1 MGALAD
7 AAGKPAGTGAAGE
20 AACATDLVGCAH
32 CGLPVPPALVE
43 AAAERQFCCAG
54 CRTVWSVIHEHGLE
68 RYYGVRDDSGARA
81 RPARVLGRSYAAF
94 DDPLFLERYARPL
107 PGGLCS
113 VELYLEG
120 VHCAACVWLVERV
133 PRVVAGAVEVRLDIG
148 RSRAVVT
155 WDPAVV
161 PLSRIAEAL
170 DALGYPPH
178 PFRGVKARDMAR
190 QADRAMLIRIGVA
203 GALAMNAM
211 GIAFALYGGIRHG
224 MEPEFARLFRWASLL
239 IAIPAL
245 LYPGGV
251 FLNGAWAALRTRT
264 LHMDV
269 PIALGLLAAFASGA
283 VNTIRG
289 TGSVY
294 FESLTA
300 LVFLLLV
307 GRFLQ
312 TRQQRSAADATEL
325 LSSLAPSTARLI
337 EAGPGPADGPAGATA
352 IREVPLEALVPGAR
366 VEVRA
371 GDTVPADGVVRAG
384 HSELDL
390 SLLTGESRPVSA
402 APGDAVHAGT
412 VNLTGRLEVEVE
424 RAGEET
430 RVGRLMQLV
439 EEHARRRAPIVQL
452 ADRISGWFVV
462 AVLVLAALTG
472 LIWWRIDPSQAAEN
486 VVALLIVTCPCAL
499 GLATPLA
506 VSAAI
511 GRAARMGLLIKGAD
525 VIERLARPGR
535 FWLDKTGT
543 LTEGRVALVRTVGDP
558 GALRLAAA
566 LEAHSAHPVAR
577 AFAGLKGG
585 NEEAAR
591 LPAAGGAPS
600 LPPADQV
607 VETRG
612 AGIAGLV
619 AGRRV
624 AVGSLEF
631 LGAPLPAGPLTD
643 AVDAALADG
652 LTPLVVVV
660 DGAPAAVAVLGDPL
674 RADAPGALDRLR
686 AAGWEVGILSG
697 DHPAVVGAVARR
709 LAITPGLARG
719 GVRPEEKLR
728 IVAEEAAV
736 GRVAMAGDG
745 VNDAAALAAA
755 TVGIGV
761 HGGAEAAL
769 AAADVYSARPGVAP
783 LADLV
788 DGARRTMGVI
798 RRNLV
803 FSLLYNLAGVG
814 LAMAGLLDP
823 IGAAILMPLS
833 SLTVTISSYRA
844 RTFDASAGPR
854 TGDGRP

>member
-7 AAGKPAGTGAAGE
+7 AAGRPAGGSAAAAAAPG
-20 AACATDLVGCAH
+20 AACATDLSGCAH
-32 CGLPVPPALVE
+32 CGLPVAPALVE
-43 AAAERQFCCAG
+43 ADAERQFCCAG
-54 CRTVWSVIHEHGLE
+54 CRTVWSVIHEHGLD
-68 RYYGVRDDSGARA
+68 RYYGLRDDSGARA

-94 DDPLFLERYARPL
+94 DDPAFLERYARPV
-107 PGGLCS
+107 PGGLYAI
-113 VELYLEG
+113 ELYLEG

-133 PRVVAGAVEVRLDIG
+133 PRVVPGAVEVRLDIG
-148 RSRAVVT
+148 RSRALAT

-161 PLSRIAEAL
+161 PLSRVAEAL

-224 MEPEFARLFRWASLL
+224 MEPEFAALFRWASLL
-239 IAIPAL
+239 IAIPAV

-251 FLNGAWAALRTRT
+251 FLRGAWAAIRTRT

-269 PIALGLLAAFASGA
+269 PIAIGLVAAFAASA
-283 VNTIRG
+283 ANTIRG

-312 TRQQRSAADATEL
+312 TRQQRGAADATEL
-325 LSSLAPSTARLI
+325 LSSLAPSTARRI
-337 EAGPGPADGPAGATA
+337 EAGADGTPVV
-352 IREVPLEALVPGAR
+352 REVPLEALVPGAR

-390 SLLTGESRPVSA
+390 SLLTGESRPVGA
-402 APGDAVHAGT
+402 GPGDAVHAGT
-412 VNLTGRLEVEVE
+412 VNLSGRLEVEVE

-462 AVLVLAALTG
+462 AVLVLAAVTG
-472 LIWWRIDPSQAAEN
+472 AIWWRIDPDRAVEN

-506 VSAAI
+506 VSASI
-511 GRAARMGLLIKGAD
+511 GRASRIGLLIKGAD

-543 LTEGRVALVRTVGDP
+543 LTEGRVALVRTAGDP
-558 GALRLAAA
+558 AALRLAAA

-577 AFAGLKGG
+577 AFAGHASGDV
-585 NEEAAR
+585 AADR
-591 LPAAGGAPS
+591 GPAAAGTPS
-600 LPPADQV
+600 LPRAEEV

-624 AVGSLEF
+624 SVGSLAF
-631 LGAPLPAGPLTD
+631 LGAPLPAGPLAD

-652 LTPLVVVV
+652 LTPLVVSI
-660 DGAPAAVAVLGDPL
+660 DRAPAAVAALGDPL
-674 RADAPGALDRLR
+674 RADAPGALERLR
-686 AAGWEVGILSG
+686 AAGWEIGILSG

-709 LAITPGLARG
+709 LAIAPGLAKG

-728 IVAEEAAV
+728 VVAEEAAH

-833 SLTVTISSYRA
+833 SLTVTVSSYRA
-844 RTFDASAGPR
+844 RTFDSAAPAREPR
-854 TGDGRP
+854 P

>member
-1 MGALAD
+1 
-7 AAGKPAGTGAAGE
+7 
-20 AACATDLVGCAH
+20 
-32 CGLPVPPALVE
+32 
-43 AAAERQFCCAG
+43 
-54 CRTVWSVIHEHGLE
+54 
-68 RYYGVRDDSGARA
+68 
-81 RPARVLGRSYAAF
+81 
-94 DDPLFLERYARPL
+94 
-107 PGGLCS
+107 
-113 VELYLEG
+113 
-120 VHCAACVWLVERV
+120 
-133 PRVVAGAVEVRLDIG
+133 
-148 RSRAVVT
+148 
-155 WDPAVV
+155 
-161 PLSRIAEAL
+161 
-170 DALGYPPH
+170 
-178 PFRGVKARDMAR
+178 
-190 QADRAMLIRIGVA
+190 
-203 GALAMNAM
+203 
-211 GIAFALYGGIRHG
+211 
-224 MEPEFARLFRWASLL
+224 
-239 IAIPAL
+239 
-245 LYPGGV
+245 
-251 FLNGAWAALRTRT
+251 T

-269 PIALGLLAAFASGA
+269 PIAIGLLAAFASSA
-283 VNTIRG
+283 ANTIRG

-312 TRQQRSAADATEL
+312 TRQQRGAADATEL
-325 LSSLAPSTARLI
+325 LSSLAPSTARRI
-337 EAGPGPADGPAGATA
+337 ESGADGTLVV
-352 IREVPLEALVPGAR
+352 REVPLEALVPGAR

-390 SLLTGESRPVSA
+390 SLLTGESRPVGA
-402 APGDAVHAGT
+402 GPGDAVHAGT
-412 VNLTGRLEVEVE
+412 VNLSGRLEVDVE

-462 AVLVLAALTG
+462 AVLALAAVTG
-472 LIWWRIDPSQAAEN
+472 AIWWRIDPDRAVEN

-506 VSAAI
+506 VSASI
-511 GRAARMGLLIKGAD
+511 GRAARRGLLIKGAD

-543 LTEGRVALVRTVGDP
+543 LTEGRVALVRTAGDP
-558 GALRLAAA
+558 GVLRLAAA

-577 AFAGLKGG
+577 AFAGLAVGDA
-585 NEEAAR
+585 EAAR
-591 LPAAGGAPS
+591 LPAAGAPS
-600 LPPADQV
+600 LPAAHEV

-619 AGRRV
+619 EGRRV
-624 AVGSLEF
+624 AVGSLAF
-631 LGAPLPAGPLTD
+631 LDSPLPAGPLAD

-652 LTPLVVVV
+652 LTPLVVAV
-660 DGAPAAVAVLGDPL
+660 DGTPAAVAVLGDPL
-674 RADAPGALDRLR
+674 RADAPGAIDRLR
-686 AAGWEVGILSG
+686 ASGWEIGILSG

-709 LAITPGLARG
+709 LAIAPGLARG

-728 IVAEEAAV
+728 VVAEEAAH

-788 DGARRTMGVI
+788 DGARRTMSVI

-844 RTFDASAGPR
+844 RTFDAPAPAR
-854 TGDGRP
+854 QARP

>member
-7 AAGKPAGTGAAGE
+7 AAGRPAGGSAAGAAAAPG
-20 AACATDLVGCAH
+20 AACATDLTGCAH

-43 AAAERQFCCAG
+43 AGAGRQFCCAG
-54 CRTVWSVIHEHGLE
+54 CRTVWSVIHEHGLD
-68 RYYGVRDDSGARA
+68 RYYGLRDDSGVRA
-81 RPARVLGRSYAAF
+81 RPARVLGRSYPEF
-94 DDPLFLERYARPL
+94 DDPHFLERYARPI
-107 PGGLCS
+107 PGGLYGI
-113 VELYLEG
+113 ELYLEG

-133 PRVVAGAVEVRLDIG
+133 PRVIPGVVEVRLDIG

-155 WDPAVV
+155 WDPAIV
-161 PLSRIAEAL
+161 PLSRVAQAL

-178 PFRGVKARDMAR
+178 PFRGVKARDVAR

-224 MEPEFARLFRWASLL
+224 MEPEFAALFRWASLL
-239 IAIPAL
+239 IAVPAV

-251 FLNGAWAALRTRT
+251 FLRGAWAAVRTRT

-269 PIALGLLAAFASGA
+269 PIAIGLLAAFASSA
-283 VNTIRG
+283 ANTIRG

-312 TRQQRSAADATEL
+312 TRQQRGAADATEL
-325 LSSLAPSTARLI
+325 LSSLAPSTARRI
-337 EAGPGPADGPAGATA
+337 ESGADGTLVV
-352 IREVPLEALVPGAR
+352 REVPLEALVPGAR

-390 SLLTGESRPVSA
+390 SLLTGESRPVGA
-402 APGDAVHAGT
+402 GPGDAVHAGT
-412 VNLTGRLEVEVE
+412 VNLSGRLEVEVE

-462 AVLVLAALTG
+462 AVLVLAAVTG
-472 LIWWRIDPSQAAEN
+472 ALWWRIDPDRAVEN

-506 VSAAI
+506 VSASI
-511 GRAARMGLLIKGAD
+511 GRAARRGLLIKGAD

-543 LTEGRVALVRTVGDP
+543 LTEGRVALVRTAGDP

-577 AFAGLKGG
+577 AFGGLAVGDA
-585 NEEAAR
+585 EAAR
-591 LPAAGGAPS
+591 LPAAEAPS
-600 LPPADQV
+600 LPPANEV

-619 AGRRV
+619 EGRRV
-624 AVGSLEF
+624 AVGSLAF
-631 LGAPLPAGPLTD
+631 LDSPLSAGPLAD
-643 AVDAALADG
+643 AVDAALSDG
-652 LTPLVVVV
+652 LTPLVVAV
-660 DGAPAAVAVLGDPL
+660 DGTPAAVAVLGDPL
-674 RADAPGALDRLR
+674 RADAPGAIDRLR
-686 AAGWEVGILSG
+686 ASGWEIGILSG

-709 LAITPGLARG
+709 LAIAPGLARG

-728 IVAEEAAV
+728 VVAEEAAH

-745 VNDAAALAAA
+745 VNDAPALAAA

-844 RTFDASAGPR
+844 RTFDAPAPAR
-854 TGDGRP
+854 QARP

>member
-1 MGALAD
+1 M
-7 AAGKPAGTGAAGE
+7 
-20 AACATDLVGCAH
+20 
-32 CGLPVPPALVE
+32 
-43 AAAERQFCCAG
+43 
-54 CRTVWSVIHEHGLE
+54 
-68 RYYGVRDDSGARA
+68 
-81 RPARVLGRSYAAF
+81 
-94 DDPLFLERYARPL
+94 
-107 PGGLCS
+107 
-113 VELYLEG
+113 
-120 VHCAACVWLVERV
+120 
-133 PRVVAGAVEVRLDIG
+133 
-148 RSRAVVT
+148 T

-161 PLSRIAEAL
+161 PLSRVAEAL

-224 MEPEFARLFRWASLL
+224 MEPEFAALFRWASLL
-239 IAIPAL
+239 IAIPAV

-251 FLNGAWAALRTRT
+251 FLKGAWAAFRTRT

-269 PIALGLLAAFASGA
+269 PIAIGLVAAFAASA
-283 VNTIRG
+283 ANTIRG

-312 TRQQRSAADATEL
+312 TRQQRGAADATEL
-325 LSSLAPSTARLI
+325 LSSLAPSTARRI
-337 EAGPGPADGPAGATA
+337 EAGADGTPVV
-352 IREVPLEALVPGAR
+352 REVPLEALVPGAR

-390 SLLTGESRPVSA
+390 SLLTGESRPVGA
-402 APGDAVHAGT
+402 GPGDAVHAGT
-412 VNLTGRLEVEVE
+412 VNLSGRLEVEVE

-462 AVLVLAALTG
+462 AVLVLAAVTG
-472 LIWWRIDPSQAAEN
+472 AIWWRIDPDRAVEN

-511 GRAARMGLLIKGAD
+511 GRAARRGLLIKGAD

-543 LTEGRVALVRTVGDP
+543 LTEGRVALVRTAGDP
-558 GALRLAAA
+558 AALRLAAA

-577 AFAGLKGG
+577 AFAGLAGG
-585 NEEAAR
+585 DEEAAR
-591 LPAAGGAPS
+591 LSAAGAS
-600 LPPADQV
+600 TLPPAEEV

-624 AVGSLEF
+624 AVGSLAF
-631 LGAPLPAGPLTD
+631 LGGPLPAGPLAD

-652 LTPLVVVV
+652 LTPLVVSV
-660 DGAPAAVAVLGDPL
+660 DGTPAAVAALGDPL
-674 RADAPGALDRLR
+674 RADAPGALERLR
-686 AAGWEVGILSG
+686 AAGWEIGILSG

-709 LAITPGLARG
+709 LAIAPDLAKG

-728 IVAEEAAV
+728 VVAEEAAH

-833 SLTVTISSYRA
+833 SLTVTVSSYRA
-844 RTFDASAGPR
+844 RTFHAPLSAR
-854 TGDGRP
+854 EARP